1 MRIAIIG
8 TGYVGLVQGACFADT
23 GNDVLCMDIDQAK
36 ISKLQQGIIPIYEPG
51 LGELVKRNMHEGRLG
66 FTTDLGDAVNKS
78 DVLFMCLPTPQSE
91 DGSADLSRVLGVA
104 ERIADIVKGPKIMVS
119 KSTVPVGTVDRIKAI
134 IKTKGRADVD
144 VVSNPEFL
152 KEGAAVLDSMKPDR
166 IVIGTSSKRA
176 GEIMTELYAPFL
188 RTGNPILIM
197 DERSA
202 EMTKYAANALL
213 ATKITFMNEM
223 ANLCSIT
230 GADVD
235 WVRKGIGSDPRIG
248 QQFLFPGVGYGG
260 SCFPKDVKALI
271 KTAHEHDYAFE
282 ILQAVDNVNER
293 QKLVMA
299 HKAQRHFGGTLEGRT
314 IAVWGLAFKPNTD
327 DLREAPS
334 LAIIR
339 SLLSAGSAVH
349 AHDPVANEGARA
361 VFGDSIQLFENNYD
375 ALKGADAL
383 VIVTE
388 WNEFRRPNFDRMK
401 VLMKSPVIFD
411 GRNIY
416 SPLLMEQQG
425 FVYYGIGRGRQ

>member
-23 GNDVLCMDIDQAK
+23 GNDVLCMDIDQEK
-36 ISKLQQGIIPIYEPG
+36 IAKLQRGVIPIYEPG
-51 LGELVKRNMHEGRLG
+51 LEELVKRNTHEGRLA
-66 FTTDLGDAVNKS
+66 FTTDLATAVHKS
-78 DVLFMCLPTPQSE
+78 DIVFLCLPTPQSE
-91 DGSADLSRVLGVA
+91 EGSADLSRVLEVS
-104 ERIADIVKGPKIMVS
+104 ERIAVLVQGPKIVVS
-119 KSTVPVGTVDRIKAI
+119 KSTVPVGTVDRISAIMKAKG
-134 IKTKGRADVD
+134 KTEVD

-152 KEGAAVLDSMKPDR
+152 KEGAALQDSMKPDR
-166 IVIGTSSKRA
+166 IVIGTRSKRA
-176 GEIMTELYAPFL
+176 ADTLTELYAPFV

-213 ATKITFMNEM
+213 AAKITFMNEM

-271 KTAHEHDYAFE
+271 KTAHENSYTFE
-282 ILQAVDNVNER
+282 ILEAVDRVNER
-293 QKLVMA
+293 QKLLMA
-299 HKAQRHFGGTLEGRT
+299 NKIRRHFGGDLKGRT

-327 DLREAPS
+327 DLRDAPS
-334 LAIIR
+334 LAIIKN
-339 SLLSAGSAVH
+339 LLASGAAVH
-349 AHDPVANEGARA
+349 AHDPVANEGAKA
-361 VFGDSIQLFENNYD
+361 LFGSSVTLFDNNYD
-375 ALKGADAL
+375 ALEGADAL

-388 WNEFRRPNFDRMK
+388 WNEFRRPNFERMK
-401 VLMKSPVIFD
+401 ALMKTPVIFD

-416 SPLLMEQQG
+416 SPAHVEGLG
-425 FVYYGIGRGRQ
+425 FLYYGVGRGRQ